1 MLKKQRFFYPHP
13 QFTRSCPFFYYIF
26 GQLRDSNIFFTR
38 SCPSELSVFFIIF
51 SDNSGTLTFL
61 PGVVPRS
68 CPKFAGIMLQKT
80 CNFFSSPGVVR
91 TVPSSTVR
99 SFLPTAGSISARP
112 RGFHGQLRSCPSGII
127 PPSLKK
133 FCCKNSHFSTLI
145 RNYPELSIFLLYFRT
160 TPGLVNF
167 SPPTTNGGS
176 IKKDSCKKCQF

>member
-1 MLKKQRFFYPHP
+1 MLVRNFGQLRGTTPELSISDNSDPQRTAAPYINFAEKTAFFYPHP

-80 CNFFSSPGVVR
+80 CNFFSSPGVVHLCNR
-91 TVPSSTVR
+91 FSDNSGTVPSSTVR

-127 PPSLKK
+127 P
-133 FCCKNSHFSTLI
+133 
-145 RNYPELSIFLLYFRT
+145 LSLLYFLKT
-160 TPGLVNF
+160 LF
-167 SPPTTNGGS
+167 
-176 IKKDSCKKCQF
+176 